1 MAQARSWPDQ
11 NIFSCSICLDPLEDP
26 VTIPCG
32 HSYCRKCISERW
44 VREEEQRVCSCP
56 QCRQIFTSRP
66 VLRKNTMLEAL
77 VEELK
82 RSEPQAAPAD
92 HYYAGV
98 EDVAC
103 DVCTGRKLKALK
115 SCLVCLASYCE
126 THLQPHYDAAPLRKH
141 KLVEPFKE
149 LQENICLRH
158 DEVKKMFCRTDQQSI
173 CYLCS
178 VDEHKD
184 HDTVSAAAER
194 TGRRRKLEKTQKK
207 IQQVIQGRE
216 ENMKVLQKETEAIEL
231 SGDKAVTDSDE
242 LFAHLI
248 HLLEKRHVEV
258 KQQVRSKQE
267 AEIRRVQ
274 ELQIKL
280 AQEITELKG
289 RDAEIQKV
297 LDTPD
302 HKQDLRDLSLLPPL
316 DGSTRSSRP
325 EAHPLGYFKD
335 TMAASVRLADK
346 IQQALMERLENLCD
360 VSLPPPEPTARLEL
374 MKYACD
380 ITLDPNTANGHL
392 VLSEGNRKVTTIEKM
407 QPYPDHPD
415 RFTECFQVLSNE
427 GLRGQCY
434 WEMKCKG
441 AAAHFAVGYKNTKR
455 TGSWDECAMGFDDKS
470 WALCYDNHTYT
481 LFHNKVQTPLTGP
494 RSCRVGVY
502 LDHGAGIL
510 SFYSVAAPMTLLHRV
525 QTTFNQPLHV
535 GVWFSSTA
543 ASKVEIINLK

>member
-1 MAQARSWPDQ
+1 
-11 NIFSCSICLDPLEDP
+11 
-26 VTIPCG
+26 
-32 HSYCRKCISERW
+32 
-44 VREEEQRVCSCP
+44 
-56 QCRQIFTSRP
+56 
-66 VLRKNTMLEAL
+66 MLEAL

-82 RSEPQAAPAD
+82 RSGPQAAPAD

-126 THLQPHYDAAPLRKH
+126 THLQPHCDAAPLRKH
-141 KLVEPFKE
+141 RLVEPFKE

-178 VDEHKD
+178 VDEHKG
-184 HDTVSAAAER
+184 HDTVSAAAQR

-216 ENMKVLQKETEAIEL
+216 ENMKALQKETEAIEL
-231 SGDKAVTDSDE
+231 SADKAVTDSDE

-274 ELQIKL
+274 ALQMQL

-360 VSLPPPEPTARLEL
+360 VSLPPPEPTTRLEL

-392 VLSEGNRKVTTIEKM
+392 VLSEGNRKVATIEEM

-415 RFTECFQVLSNE
+415 RFTECFQVLSSE

-455 TGSWDECAMGFDDKS
+455 TGSWDECALGFDDKS
-470 WALCYDNHTYT
+470 WALCYDNSTYT

-510 SFYSVAAPMTLLHRV
+510 SFYSIAAPMTLLHRV
-525 QTTFNQPLHV
+525 QTTFTQPLHV

-543 ASKVEIINLK
+543 ASKVEIIDLK